1 MWIFVLQLMFVCAKI
16 ILNTPTSPLAALI
29 ADEWSNTTPYPPNLL
44 RLVHLRCGQPGKVSL
59 CGVILISNYFWG
71 LKVLVSFTTSWSLS
85 FAVQSSGLKT
95 IWIKQICRVC
105 AFEEEV
111 KGEG

>member
-1 MWIFVLQLMFVCAKI
+1 VVQYHPL
-16 ILNTPTSPLAALI
+16 PTEFAAI
-29 ADEWSNTTPYPPNLL
+29 GSFEVWAA
-44 RLVHLRCGQPGKVSL
+44 RKVSL